1 MLNKIV
7 VMGRFTKD
15 AELRATTSGKNV
27 ASFTL
32 AVDRDFKG
40 PNGEKETDFIN
51 CVAWQNTAEF
61 VTKYFGKGSMAVVE
75 GRLQIRPYETT
86 DGQKRTA
93 AGVVVNN
100 IYFGES
106 KKSADNENN
115 SAVVD
120 ESVIPIEDAAE
131 LFEGMRDD
139 NLPF

>member
-1 MLNKIV
+1 
-7 VMGRFTKD
+7 MGRFTKD

-61 VTKYFGKGSMAVVE
+61 ITRYFSKGSMAVVE

-93 AGVVVNN
+93 AEVVVNN
-100 IYFGES
+100 IYFGEG

-120 ESVIPIEDAAE
+120 ESVLPIEDAAKI
-131 LFEGMRDD
+131 FEGMRDD